1 MVMQLIR
8 EKEAG
13 SSRNDECDYIKLY
26 LEEINRTKLLSFEE
40 EVSLSKKIQSGDKQ
54 ALERL
59 IKANLRLVVK
69 IAKQYVTKDYQLMDI
84 VQDGNLGL
92 IKAAEKYDYK
102 REVRFSTYASWWI
115 KQSIVRS
122 LSLKKR
128 MIRLP
133 HRKEE
138 KLRKIKKTW
147 NMLYQKDKRMPK
159 VEDIAASMGVDK
171 REVEDILTV
180 ATPVVSFDSTIA
192 NEDYALVNILEDYSF
207 SPDAIVL
214 HKKLKEET
222 DKILNGLIPKE
233 KIVLESRFGFLDDKK
248 HTLKMMGDKFGI
260 SAETVR
266 QIELKALRKLRDQF
280 SYMADYID

>member
-1 MVMQLIR
+1 MPLIC
-8 EKEAG
+8 EKESV

-26 LEEINRTKLLSFEE
+26 LEEINRTRLLSFEE
-40 EVSLSKKIQSGDKQ
+40 EIALSKRIQKGDRE
-54 ALERL
+54 ALEKL

-147 NMLYQKDKRMPK
+147 NQLYQKNKTMPA
-159 VEDIAASMGVDK
+159 VEDIADSMGVET
-171 REVEDILTV
+171 REVEEILAV

-222 DKILNGLIPKE
+222 EKILNGLVPKE
-233 KIVLESRFGFLDDKK
+233 KSVLENRFGFLDDRK
-248 HTLKMMGDKFGI
+248 HTLKMMGDQFGI

-266 QIELKALRKLRDQF
+266 QIEMKALRKLRDQF
-280 SYMADYID
+280 AYMADYLD